1 MTSTCR
7 TCNKSNTQKYIR
19 ARDHCHIP
27 GQNGGSPHQICN
39 ANYRLTK
46 MIPVI
51 LEDMSHDMMQEIV
64 TFGEKINVMSNSVE
78 ECMAFILGRNLNIIH
93 SMHFMNSS
101 LQNLFKNLPKDKST
115 YSFVPNYRGEVKL
128 QILN

>member
-1 MTSTCR
+1 
-7 TCNKSNTQKYIR
+7 
-19 ARDHCHIP
+19 
-27 GQNGGSPHQICN
+27 
-39 ANYRLTK
+39 

-128 QILN
+128 QILNWIFSLNFPHISDKHYEHAMRVWNEFRMI